1 MITYYS
7 IDPEMKAKTKV
18 ATFVLRADG
27 TVEVRAE
34 KAHQADQ
41 FRYIT
46 VMGRDGKGKELTPRD
61 GQRFLDG
68 LFELNTTR
76 TYALVVDE

>member
-7 IDPEMKAKTKV
+7 IDPETKAKTKV

-27 TVEVRAE
+27 TVEVQT
-34 KAHQADQ
+34 KKPQQARQ
-41 FRYIT
+41 FRSIT
-46 VMGRDGKGKELTPRD
+46 VVGRDGRGHELTPQD

-68 LFELNTTR
+68 LLELNATR
-76 TYALVVDE
+76 TFALIVEE